1 MAKIILTVC
10 PVCGATN
17 TEALPTLTDMI
28 LKTMDPEVQNRIPPD
43 TQKVSYYRRFT
54 VTPPPDVMQLP
65 LTDESIDEY
74 ELHDYVQQ
82 CNDGSYL
89 YAAQTDTEPSHKVE
103 TYCCCKCHQILPPV
117 LLRKKH
123 VRLKR
128 VLLIGPTSA
137 GKTTTMAT
145 LSGIAGRLK
154 AGDRT
159 SYEYRYYEMQ
169 YQREKEGLAPL
180 ATPHG
185 LETGIINRQPL
196 LYLYHEGLN
205 VLYTIIDT
213 PGEVMEQC
221 VPVWAGT
228 GCTGL
233 FLLNCD
239 ENRDDFESDY
249 AKLKEYA
256 EMYRDSFSKCVL
268 NFTQC
273 DVMDSGELQQMMLTD
288 RACRSVDSI
297 EQDDLAVA
305 REQAVKSKME
315 GRYMQTHHR
324 KLVRAASEFRH
335 LFRDARFSVVFSA
348 ALGVPVIDEKL
359 QGDFHPRYMH
369 ALLHAIL

>member
-1 MAKIILTVC
+1 MTKIILTVC

-43 TQKVSYYRRFT
+43 AQKASYDKCFT
-54 VTPPPDVMQLP
+54 VTPPPNVMQLS
-65 LTDESIDEY
+65 LTAESIDEY
-74 ELHDYVQQ
+74 ELQDYVKQ
-82 CNDGSYL
+82 CDDGSYL
-89 YAAQTDTEPSHKVE
+89 YATQTDTEPRHKVE
-103 TYCCCKCHQILPPV
+103 TYCCCKCRQILPPV

-145 LSGIAGRLK
+145 LFGIAGTLK

-169 YQREKEGLAPL
+169 YQREKGGLAPQ

-185 LETGIINRQPL
+185 LETGIINRQPI

-213 PGEVMEQC
+213 PGEVVEQGIS
-221 VPVWAGT
+221 VWADT
-228 GCTGL
+228 NCTGL

-239 ENRDDFESDY
+239 ENREDFESDY

-256 EMYRDSFSKCVL
+256 EMYRNSFSKCVL

-273 DVMDSGELQQMMLTD
+273 DVMNHNELQQMMLTD
-288 RACRSVDSI
+288 CTCRCADSI
-297 EQDDLAVA
+297 DQDDLALA
-305 REQAVKSKME
+305 REQAVKSRMA
-315 GRYMQTHHR
+315 GLYMQTHHR
-324 KLVRAASEFRH
+324 KLVKAASEFQH

-348 ALGVPVIDEKL
+348 ALGVPVIDDKL